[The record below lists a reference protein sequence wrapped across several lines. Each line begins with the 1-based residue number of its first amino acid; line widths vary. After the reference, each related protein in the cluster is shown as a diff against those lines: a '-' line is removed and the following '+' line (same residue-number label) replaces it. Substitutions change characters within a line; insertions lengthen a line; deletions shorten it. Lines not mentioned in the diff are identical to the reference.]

1 MEINLNSNNNNYLIN
16 LENNTIL
23 FGQNS
28 IFKTNFINDL
38 IDGLNNKKKEYTN

>member
-1 MEINLNSNNNNYLIN
+1 MEITLNSNNNNYLIN

-28 IFKTNFINDL
+28 IFKTNFT
-38 IDGLNNKKKEYTN
+38 KKSTGVV